1 MGYYTKH
8 RIRIINEHNT
18 EENLEKLAKY
28 LMQISGYC
36 FCLYD
41 SELRSYSEDE
51 GDYGIKWYNCQQ
63 DMEHVSRYFPDFE
76 IEVKGKG
83 EDNAIWVMVVQDGD
97 SYTNEA
103 DSFSDSEEEIY
114 IKVKKQKYIKNQ

>member
-18 EENLEKLAKY
+18 EENLEKLVKY
-28 LMQISGYC
+28 LCQISGY
-36 FCLYD
+36 FFYIYG
-41 SELRSYSEDE
+41 SEIRSYTDDDN
-51 GDYGIKWYNCQQ
+51 DYGIKWYNCKQ
-63 DMEHVSRYFPDFE
+63 DMEHVSRYLPDLE

-83 EDNAIWVMVVQDGD
+83 EDDVIWEMVVQDGD

-114 IKVKKQKYIKNQ
+114 IKIKKQKYINNQ